1 MTLDDIRP
9 FMEEHHRG
17 VVTTFRKNGGAQ
29 MSILS
34 TGLYQESVV
43 FVVAG
48 NTAKLAN
55 LKRNPR
61 CTVLAVKADWSGYA
75 VIEGNAEISSG
86 DNMDPEALRLL
97 LRNAYRACGGGEHPD
112 WNEYDEVMKQE
123 RRAVVMVTPE
133 RMYGMWR

>member
-75 VIEGNAEISSG
+75 VIEGSAKISSG

>member
-1 MTLDDIRP
+1 MIFDLSWRS
-9 FMEEHHRG
+9 
-17 VVTTFRKNGGAQ
+17 TTGASSPLSRKNGGAQ

-75 VIEGNAEISSG
+75 VIEGNAKISSG